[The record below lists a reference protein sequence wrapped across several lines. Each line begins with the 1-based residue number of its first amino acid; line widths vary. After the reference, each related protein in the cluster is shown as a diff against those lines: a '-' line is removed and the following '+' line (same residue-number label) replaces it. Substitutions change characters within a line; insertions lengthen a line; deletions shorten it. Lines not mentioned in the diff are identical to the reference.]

1 MSEQHYYLKENN
13 SMPEQH
19 YYLKE
24 NNSMPEQLNIISN
37 WMQDLIMAV
46 KVSGLKTNHRFF
58 LIEVAKEPIQ
68 SAEDLAKKL
77 ECHRATV
84 FRITAWLKSKDF
96 LVIQHRWKKQ
106 KNGSWGKIP
115 NEYHINDSMLEKYLP
130 AGELLRI
137 KKRNEERKKMDL
149 VEAHTCKNSYLVE
162 AHASQNA
169 TSSYR
174 HQVLSKIPGHRL
186 MNKESFISQ
195 TVDESKHEPGILDIK
210 KEEKKMDL
218 VEAHAS
224 QNSNLVEAHA
234 SQNAT
239 SSYRHQILSKIPG
252 HRLMNKESFISQTV
266 DEPKHE
272 PGILDIK
279 KEEKKMD
286 LVEAHTC
293 KNATFYK
300 KDDIL
305 TKSQQLCVDKL
316 DFQHKSSYDE
326 LVKWGIKKAYAL
338 KILMEHDLAKVTSVM
353 ERAKN
358 KSNEREVIRPYFLV
372 CWKNELENKPMSKYS
387 LNSEQL
393 KIERD
398 LIDIERRKAYE
409 VLEEQKRFLPTP
421 EELSEQKIKSKAVLD
436 AIKETRRIKKE
447 KESAA
452 NKARLLIIYANIN
465 PLPEKSIIRAD
476 YERSLLR
483 PVNNED
489 YLKDSDKL
497 DRCRNNM
504 FS

>member
-1 MSEQHYYLKENN
+1 
-13 SMPEQH
+13 
-19 YYLKE
+19 
-24 NNSMPEQLNIISN
+24 
-37 WMQDLIMAV
+37 
-46 KVSGLKTNHRFF
+46 
-58 LIEVAKEPIQ
+58 
-68 SAEDLAKKL
+68 
-77 ECHRATV
+77 
-84 FRITAWLKSKDF
+84 
-96 LVIQHRWKKQ
+96 
-106 KNGSWGKIP
+106 
-115 NEYHINDSMLEKYLP
+115 
-130 AGELLRI
+130 
-137 KKRNEERKKMDL
+137 
-149 VEAHTCKNSYLVE
+149 
-162 AHASQNA
+162 
-169 TSSYR
+169 
-174 HQVLSKIPGHRL
+174 

>member
-1 MSEQHYYLKENN
+1 MS
-13 SMPEQH
+13 EQH

-149 VEAHTCKNSYLVE
+149 VEAHACKNSY
-162 AHASQNA
+162 
-169 TSSYR
+169 
-174 HQVLSKIPGHRL
+174 
-186 MNKESFISQ
+186 
-195 TVDESKHEPGILDIK
+195 
-210 KEEKKMDL
+210 
-218 VEAHAS
+218 
-224 QNSNLVEAHA
+224 LVEAHA

-372 CWKNELENKPMSKYS
+372 CWKNELENEPMSKYS

>member
-174 HQVLSKIPGHRL
+174 HQ
-186 MNKESFISQ
+186 
-195 TVDESKHEPGILDIK
+195 
-210 KEEKKMDL
+210 
-218 VEAHAS
+218 
-224 QNSNLVEAHA
+224 
-234 SQNAT
+234 
-239 SSYRHQILSKIPG
+239 ILSKIPG

-286 LVEAHTC
+286 LVEAHASQNSNLVEAHAC